1 MRPVM
6 DSMYHFQGGT
16 AGNEGTA
23 ESYVTYSASILLAMA
38 EYNSFQRN
46 MTQPSRRKRDTE
58 VYVTVSP

>member
-16 AGNEGTA
+16 AGNEGA

-58 VYVTVSP
+58 VNVTVKS